1 METGMTT
8 IKLRVPPAMIKKLT
22 RLPPPQILIERGL
35 EALTGKPVRKLMRT
49 TRDIG
54 DMLGKDAIYISFG
67 ETGDE
72 VMVLHTLGS
81 DHEVSAKLIT
91 AGKLLRGRARRS

>member
-1 METGMTT
+1 METGMMT
-8 IKLRVPPAMIKKLT
+8 INLRVPSVMIKKLT

-49 TRDIG
+49 KSDIG
-54 DMLGKDAIYISFG
+54 EMLGRDAIYISFG

-81 DHEVSAKLIT
+81 DREVSNKLIT
-91 AGKLLRGRARRS
+91 TGKLLRGRARRS